1 MTRIMGAHWIKRT
14 HVFDAD
20 EYECS
25 ACGQRFSA
33 AALSCPACGAPMR
46 GMEDPQDWVD
56 EMMEL
61 DIILGDD

>member
-1 MTRIMGAHWIKRT
+1 MARIMGAHWIKRT

-20 EYECS
+20 EVECS
-25 ACGQRFSA
+25 VCGQRFSVA
-33 AALSCPACGAPMR
+33 AASCPVCGALML

-61 DIILGDD
+61 DIILSDD